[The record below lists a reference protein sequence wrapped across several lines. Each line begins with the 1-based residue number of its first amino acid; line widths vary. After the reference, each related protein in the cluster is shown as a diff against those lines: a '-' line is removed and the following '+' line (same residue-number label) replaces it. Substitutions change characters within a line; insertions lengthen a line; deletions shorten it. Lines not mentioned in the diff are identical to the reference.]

1 MEKKDT
7 NPVILVAGAVVALA
21 GALGLGMGIRHFR
34 ANHAQ
39 TQQTEQETEAAAQ
52 SALTGVRNEPVVAK
66 GLDTEAVIASAAIE
80 EVVEEPND
88 AVAEADEGDD
98 DAVEGGYEGGEGLR
112 RQWGGQGVS
121 ASDREMFL
129 RVWGDLN
136 LTPAEIGRIQAGFM
150 LLRQR
155 WENMPEEERRFHI
168 ERFRGMRVQW
178 EAMSDEQREGAM
190 VRLRGRFED
199 WRASGA
205 IELTEL
211 MEFTLD

>member
-1 MEKKDT
+1 MEKKNT

-34 ANHAQ
+34 ANQAQ

-52 SALTGVRNEPVVAK
+52 SALTGARNEPVVAK

-80 EVVEEPND
+80 EVAEEAND
-88 AVAEADEGDD
+88 VVAEANDVVAEAEEGDAD
-98 DAVEGGYEGGEGLR
+98 TAEESR
-112 RQWGGQGVS
+112 PQWGGHRVS
-121 ASDREMFL
+121 ASDREMFR

-150 LLRQR
+150 LMRQR
-155 WENMPEEERRFHI
+155 WENMPEEERQFQI
-168 ERFRGMRVQW
+168 ERFRGMRAQW
-178 EAMSDEQREGAM
+178 ETMSGEQREGAM
-190 VRLRGRFED
+190 VRLRDRFED